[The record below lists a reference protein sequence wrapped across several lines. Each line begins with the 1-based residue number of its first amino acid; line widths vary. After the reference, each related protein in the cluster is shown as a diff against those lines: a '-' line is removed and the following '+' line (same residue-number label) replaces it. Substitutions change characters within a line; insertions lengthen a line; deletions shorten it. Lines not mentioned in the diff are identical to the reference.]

1 MSESVINYDL
11 NQKKTKV
18 HNPDRRVNTDG
29 AEAEN
34 SRMEAL
40 PAKNKAKLNI
50 FTLKAQLPSLKVNV
64 PLSLTSSDI
73 MELFSLISR

>member
-1 MSESVINYDL
+1 M
-11 NQKKTKV
+11 

-40 PAKNKAKLNI
+40 PPKNKAKLNI